1 MKLVRSRDNERIKLL
16 ARLIASSRER
26 RKQGATVLD
35 GEHLLQA
42 FEASGGVAQ
51 AVIITESAMS
61 RPESRRLAESMPAQ
75 ERLLVS
81 DQVLAHLS
89 QVVTASGILA
99 VIRTPDLPAQSQEV
113 PASIALEDIQDP
125 GNMGSIFRSAAAAG
139 IRHAYL
145 SAGCVFAWAPKVLRA
160 AMGAHFSLTIHEQC
174 DLPALLAQSRIPVLA
189 TLPLA
194 RTSLYDTDLRSPS
207 VWLFGNEGAG
217 LRAETLSCVT
227 QQVSIPMPG
236 IAESLNV
243 AACAAICLFEQVR
256 QQTPS
261 RSNRD

>member
-1 MKLVRSRDNERIKLL
+1 MKLIRSRDNERIKMLGK
-16 ARLIASSRER
+16 LIASSRER

-42 FEASGGVAQ
+42 FQASGGVAQ
-51 AVIITESAMS
+51 AVIITESALL
-61 RPESRRLAESMPAQ
+61 RPGLKRLAESMPAQ

-81 DQVLAHLS
+81 DQVLSHLS

-99 VIRTPDLPAQSQEV
+99 VIQTPDLPAQPAEV
-113 PASIALEDIQDP
+113 SAAIALEDIQDP

-145 SAGCVFAWAPKVLRA
+145 SSGCVFAWAPKVLRA

-174 DLPALLAQSRIPVLA
+174 DLPALLARSRIPVLA

-194 RTSLYDTDLRSPS
+194 KTSIYQVNLRPPC

-217 LRAETLSCVT
+217 LSQATQGALT

-236 IAESLNV
+236 NTESLNV

-256 QQTPS
+256 QQMAPS
-261 RSNRD
+261 